1 MTPIIFG
8 TSCLGNLYRE
18 VPLETKVEIAAE
30 WFKAFPRPFI
40 DSAGKYGAGL
50 SLECI
55 GKALRELGKKPGDLT
70 ISVKLGWRRS
80 RRLAPGEEETFEPG
94 VWKGLEWDAKQ
105 DISEEGII
113 RCYNE
118 AKELLGY
125 PIDYVSVHDP
135 DEYLG
140 NGERGTGNGERG
152 MGIRL
157 RQGYGGQDG
166 ERREDILGAYR
177 ALFALKERGEVKGV
191 GIGSK
196 DWTAI
201 CDLWRDV
208 KFDLVMFACAPT
220 LLNHPPRLIEFVS
233 ELKAAGVFLIDSA
246 VFNGGFL
253 LGSDMLDYHKADPVA
268 DATAFSFRE
277 KYLARC
283 REFALDPAVPAVQY
297 AYRFG
302 FNAVALNTSSPRR
315 IVQNAAY
322 ATAVV
327 PEAFWSGL
335 VIENNEIE
343 ERRK

>member
-18 VPLETKVEIAAE
+18 VPFETKVEIAVE
-30 WFKAFPRPFI
+30 WFKAFPKPFI

-80 RRLAPGEEETFEPG
+80 RRLAPGEAETFEPG
-94 VWKGLEWDAKQ
+94 AWAGLEWDAKQ

-113 RCYNE
+113 RCYDE

-135 DEYLG
+135 DEYLAAAV
-140 NGERGTGNGERG
+140 
-152 MGIRL
+152 
-157 RQGYGGQDG
+157 DVKSAKD
-166 ERREDILGAYR
+166 DILGAYR
-177 ALFALKERGEVKGV
+177 ALFALKEKGEVKGV

-201 CDLWRDV
+201 RDLWRDV
-208 KFDLVMFACAPT
+208 KFDWVMFACAPT
-220 LLNHPPRLIEFVS
+220 LLNHPPKLIEFVS

-268 DATAFSFRE
+268 DATVFSFRE

-297 AYRFG
+297 AYRLG
-302 FNAVALNTSSPRR
+302 FNVVALNTSSPRR

-335 VIENNEIE
+335 VIENNETE

>member
-18 VPLETKVEIAAE
+18 VPFETKVEIAAE
-30 WFKAFPRPFI
+30 WFKAFPKPFI

-55 GKALRELGKKPGDLT
+55 GKALKELGKKPGDLT

-80 RRLAPGEEETFEPG
+80 RRLSPDEDETFEPG
-94 VWKGLEWDAKQ
+94 AWKGLEWDAKQ
-105 DISEEGII
+105 DISEEGIV

-135 DEYLG
+135 DEHLG
-140 NGERGTGNGERG
+140 NGELGKGNG
-152 MGIRL
+152 
-157 RQGYGGQDG
+157 D
-166 ERREDILGAYR
+166 RREDILDAYR
-177 ALFALKERGEVKGV
+177 SLFALKEKGEVRGV

-201 CDLWRDV
+201 RDLWRDV
-208 KFDLVMFACAPT
+208 KFDWVMFACAPT
-220 LLNHPPRLIEFVS
+220 LLNHSPELIDFVV

-253 LGSDMLDYHKADPVA
+253 MGSDMLDYRKADPEK
-268 DATAFSFRE
+268 DAAAFLFRD

-283 REFALDPAVPAVQY
+283 REFGIDPAVPAVQY
-297 AYRFG
+297 AYRLG
-302 FNAVALNTSSPRR
+302 FDAVALNTSSPRR
-315 IVQNAAY
+315 ILQNAAY

-327 PEAFWSGL
+327 PEAFWCGL
-335 VIENNEIE
+335 FGNN
-343 ERRK
+343 

>member
-1 MTPIIFG
+1 MKELSPIVFG
-8 TSCLGNLYRE
+8 TSCFGNLYKSI
-18 VPLETKVEIAAE
+18 PFETKVEIAAE
-30 WFKAFPRPFI
+30 WFKAFPKPFI

-50 SLECI
+50 SVECI

-80 RRLAPGEEETFEPG
+80 RRLAQGEEETFEPG
-94 VWKGLEWDAKQ
+94 AWAGLEWDAQQ

-113 RCYNE
+113 RCYEE
-118 AKELLGY
+118 AKGLLGY

-135 DEYLG
+135 DEYMASAKDAKG
-140 NGERGTGNGERG
+140 AK
-152 MGIRL
+152 
-157 RQGYGGQDG
+157 D
-166 ERREDILGAYR
+166 DILGAYR
-177 ALFALKERGEVKGV
+177 ALFTLREKGEVKGV

-201 CDLWRDV
+201 RDLWRDV
-208 KFDLVMFACAPT
+208 KFDWVMFACAPT
-220 LLNHPPRLIEFVS
+220 LLNHPPELISFVN

-253 LGSDMLDYHKADPVA
+253 MGSDMLDYRKADPEK
-268 DATAFSFRE
+268 DAAAFAFRE

-297 AYRFG
+297 AYRLG
-302 FNAVALNTSSPRR
+302 FDAVALNTSSPRR
-315 IVQNAAY
+315 ILQNAAY

-327 PEAFWSGL
+327 PDAFWNGL
-335 VIENNEIE
+335 AAE
-343 ERRK
+343 